1 MSDHVVERIRHG
13 VNHGPSAN
21 RSRQCCLADGV
32 AALTARLAEQRFAHI
47 REYLFAPIRRSL
59 ETLRQWSMRRQV
71 RAWRTRTELA
81 RQRRA
86 LAQLS
91 DRELRDIG
99 ITRYEIEF
107 VLRQSRWR

>member
-1 MSDHVVERIRHG
+1 MALLQTDHD
-13 VNHGPSAN
+13 NTAW
-21 RSRQCCLADGV
+21 
-32 AALTARLAEQRFAHI
+32 LTGSPLSPARLDEQRFAHI
-47 REYLFAPIRRSL
+47 REYVFAPIRRSL

-107 VLRQSRWR
+107 VLRQSPWR